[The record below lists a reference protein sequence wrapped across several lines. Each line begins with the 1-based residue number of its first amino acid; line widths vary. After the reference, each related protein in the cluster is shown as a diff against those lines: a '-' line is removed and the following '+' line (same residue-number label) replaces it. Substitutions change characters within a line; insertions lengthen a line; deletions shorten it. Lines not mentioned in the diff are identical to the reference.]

1 MGCSIDKPSFHT
13 PSPVS
18 PCPLMVL
25 FDYRKSP
32 SGTSQVRDKPQCDLR
47 QRSPLVATSVI
58 THPSQPG
65 LYLDWVVLTVQ
76 SYYKQH

>member
-32 SGTSQVRDKPQCDLR
+32 SGTSQVRDKLQCDLR
-47 QRSPLVATSVI
+47 QRSPLVATSVS
-58 THPSQPG
+58 HPPLSP
-65 LYLDWVVLTVQ
+65 WVVLILGCTY
-76 SYYKQH
+76 SPELL